1 MGIAEN
7 ILKLRSSIPENVC
20 LVAISKTRSE
30 EEILEA
36 YMAGQL
42 DFGENKVQELVSKA
56 NSLPADIRWH
66 LVGHLQSNK
75 VKSVVP
81 FIHLIHAV
89 DSLKLLSE
97 INREAVRNNKVV
109 HCLLQFYIASE
120 ETKFGLSLEEGID
133 ILESGDFKI
142 MHNINISGVMGMASF
157 TEDQQKVRAEF
168 KELMRIFRLLKDRF
182 FINSPSFRELS
193 MGMSGDFPVAIEEGS
208 TMVRLGTIIF
218 GDRN

>member
-20 LVAISKTRSE
+20 LVAISKKRSE

-36 YMAGQL
+36 YKAGQL

>member
-1 MGIAEN
+1 MGITEN

-42 DFGENKVQELVSKA
+42 DFGENRVQELVSKA

>member
-36 YMAGQL
+36 YKAGQL

-133 ILESGDFKI
+133 ILESGEFKN

-157 TEDQQKVRAEF
+157 TEDQKKVRAEF
-168 KELMRIFRLLKDRF
+168 KELMRIFRKLKDRF
-182 FINSPSFRELS
+182 FINSPSFKELS

-218 GDRN
+218 GNRN

>member
-1 MGIAEN
+1 
-7 ILKLRSSIPENVC
+7 V
-20 LVAISKTRSE
+20 KT
-30 EEILEA
+30 I
-36 YMAGQL
+36 
-42 DFGENKVQELVSKA
+42 
-56 NSLPADIRWH
+56 
-66 LVGHLQSNK
+66 
-75 VKSVVP
+75 VP
-81 FIHLIHAV
+81 FIYLIHAV

-133 ILESGDFKI
+133 ILESGEFNN
-142 MHNINISGVMGMASF
+142 MHNINIAGVMGMASF
-157 TEDQQKVRAEF
+157 TEDQQKVRDEF
-168 KELMRIFRLLKDRF
+168 RELMRIFRKLKERF
-182 FINSPSFRELS
+182 FMNSTSFKELS